1 MFILQI
7 MKPKFLFLLA
17 TTILIFGM
25 KSSEEPSPPKT
36 PEEELKSFQLA
47 EGFQIELAVAEPLVE
62 DPVLIQF
69 DEKGRMWVVEM
80 RGFMH
85 DVDGTDEK
93 NPTGRVAYLEDTNA
107 DGQFDKKT
115 IFADNL
121 ILPRAIQFYQDGV
134 LISENVPLWFFQDT
148 NNDGVADKKTIV
160 DSLYGGGGLPEHSA
174 NGLLLGLD
182 NWLYNAK
189 SKYRYK
195 RNGDEWIKEETEFR
209 GQWGIA
215 KDDYGKLYYNYNW
228 SQLHADL
235 VPPNYLNRNPNHE
248 SSTGIDFGLPVER
261 QIFPIRPTPAVN
273 RGYIPG
279 VLDVNGK
286 LTEFTSAC
294 APFVSRDKMY
304 YQDDFYGNVLV
315 CEPAG
320 NLVKRNKV
328 YESGIYLNSDVAYDG
343 KEFLASDDERFR
355 PVSITSGP
363 DGAIYLVDMYRGI
376 SQHGAYMTEYLR
388 KQTIDRKLEKGIH
401 MGRIWK
407 ITPEGFKASAAKDL
421 SKQSNTELVSNLS
434 HPIAWYRD
442 NSHRILLQQKR
453 IDAKAA
459 LENVVKNGESFARIS
474 ALWLLDGLNILDP
487 NICLKLLTDKDIK
500 IKANALRLLEMNAAL
515 NSSIIP
521 KMEKGIKKSINT
533 DDIIDLQILLSSTTF
548 SKPFAISAISEI
560 IAEKGTD
567 PLLRDAAFSALNN
580 RELDLLT
587 YISKDPDWSASL
599 DYKQIFLEHLSGIL
613 IKRRNESELYSFF
626 SLIEKSN
633 GWQKEAMLMGASLQS
648 LTNETNPITLN
659 QMPNIIKA
667 ESSNSQL
674 ENLKRGISWPGKVMT
689 KVDEKEGIK
698 LDADGMKQFVG
709 GRQVFLS
716 YCAGC
721 HGTDGNGMKRFAPPL
736 AGSEWVTGN
745 PERLALILL
754 HGIEGAISVKN
765 KVYDAPDILPVMP
778 SHSTLSLAD
787 MSNVLTY
794 IRNEWGNSGEPVSQ
808 RTIGMLRL
816 TTQGKVVPWTPD
828 ELNTL
833 IEERENQK

>member
-1 MFILQI
+1 MKFSYLPILI
-7 MKPKFLFLLA
+7 FAFLFL
-17 TTILIFGM
+17 GM
-25 KSSEEPSPPKT
+25 VSSDDPSPLKT
-36 PEEELKSFQLA
+36 TEEELKSFQLA
-47 EGFQIELAVAEPLVE
+47 DGFKIELVVAEPLVE
-62 DPVLIQF
+62 DPVFIQF

-80 RGFMH
+80 RGFMN

-93 NPTGRVAYLEDTNA
+93 VPFGRVAYLEDSNA

-121 ILPRAIQFYQDGV
+121 ILPRALQFYQDGV

-148 NNDGVADKKTIV
+148 DNDGVADKKTLV

-215 KDDYGKLYYNYNW
+215 KDDFGKLYYNYNW

-279 VLDVNGK
+279 VLDENGK

-294 APFVSRDKMY
+294 APFVSRDKLY
-304 YQDDFYGNVLV
+304 YPEDFYGNVLV

-328 YESGIYLNSDVAYDG
+328 YESGIYLNSEVAYEG
-343 KEFLASDDERFR
+343 KEFLASEDERFR

-401 MGRIWK
+401 YGRIWK
-407 ITPEGFKASAAKDL
+407 ITPKGFMASKSKDL
-421 SKQSNTELVSNLS
+421 NQLSSAELVENLG

-442 NSHRILLQQKR
+442 NSQRILLQQKR
-453 IDAKAA
+453 LDAKQA
-459 LENVVKNGESFARIS
+459 LEKTVKNSLPSARIS
-474 ALWLLDGLNILDP
+474 ALWLLDGLHILDAK
-487 NICLKLLTDKDIK
+487 ICLNLLNDKDLK
-500 IKANALRLLEMNAAL
+500 VKANALRLLEMHTESNL
-515 NSSIIP
+515 GLVSKIE
-521 KMEKGIKKSINT
+521 MGLKKSINT
-533 DDIIDLQILLSSTTF
+533 DDVIDLQILLSSTAYSKTF
-548 SKPFAISAISEI
+548 AVATISKI
-560 IAEKGTD
+560 IAEKGAD

-580 RELDLLT
+580 READLLN
-587 YISKDPDWSASL
+587 YISKDADWSESF
-599 DYKQIFLEHLSGIL
+599 DYKQIFLEHLAGIL
-613 IKRRNESELYSFF
+613 IKRRNENEIVPFF
-626 SLIEKSN
+626 HLIEN
-633 GWQKEAMLMGASLQS
+633 LAGWQKEAMLMGASLQS
-648 LTNETNPITLN
+648 LTNETKPIAIG
-659 QMPNIIKA
+659 QMPQILQSVETPSMLA
-667 ESSNSQL
+667 
-674 ENLKRGISWPGKVMT
+674 NLKKGFSWPGKVMAIT
-689 KVDEKEGIK
+689 NEKEGVK
-698 LDADGMKQFVG
+698 LDVAGVKQFVG
-709 GRQVFLS
+709 GRQVFLT

-754 HGIEGAISVKN
+754 HGIEGAIKVKN

-778 SHSTLSLAD
+778 SHSTLPLQD

-794 IRNEWGNSGEPVSQ
+794 IRNEWGNSGEPVSP

-828 ELNTL
+828 ELNRL
-833 IEERENQK
+833 MEVREKQK